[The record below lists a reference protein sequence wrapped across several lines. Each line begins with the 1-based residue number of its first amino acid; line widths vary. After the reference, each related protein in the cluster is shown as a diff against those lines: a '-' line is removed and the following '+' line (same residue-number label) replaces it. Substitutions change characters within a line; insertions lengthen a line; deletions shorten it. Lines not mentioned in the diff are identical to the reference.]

1 MKTARALKLPKL
13 APREAMSDKD
23 DTKLNSI
30 HEKPVRMD
38 REHEKEQQSS
48 ESRGG
53 GGRDIETAI
62 WQRDE
67 PSDDQKRSPVGHT
80 FNQVKTKA
88 LIGEFRH

>member
-53 GGRDIETAI
+53 GGRD
-62 WQRDE
+62 E
-67 PSDDQKRSPVGHT
+67 PSDDQRSPVGHT
-80 FNQVKTKA
+80 FNQVKTSA
-88 LIGEFRH
+88 LI